1 MQINKLLAVIV
12 VVLIAVIVALIAER
26 VVSRCGAPKLVA
38 LPTSGAAFLG
48 TAGLGMVILSYLTSS

>member
-12 VVLIAVIVALIAER
+12 VVLLAVIVAFVAER
-26 VVSRCGAPKLVA
+26 MVSRYGAPKRVA

-48 TAGLGMVILSYLTSS
+48 AAGLGMVILGYLTPS